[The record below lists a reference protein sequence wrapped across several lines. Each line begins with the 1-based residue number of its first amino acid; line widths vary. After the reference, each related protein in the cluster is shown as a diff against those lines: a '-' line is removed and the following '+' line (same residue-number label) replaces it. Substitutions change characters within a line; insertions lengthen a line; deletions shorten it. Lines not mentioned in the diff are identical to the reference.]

1 MEKNLPRIDPRI
13 FQEIWSKAKQTNPQ
27 ITQTAIYK
35 RIEAVRKRYRK
46 SISARMAAN
55 VLAAEMGIDI
65 HKFLKSNET
74 ELRDLRDLITQRQVS
89 ADAKIERKQEKEPL
103 IIINKKI
110 VETFCLP
117 RNLSAESKRMAEIY
131 PHVYVI
137 ENLVRYVVVDV
148 LKRKYGEN
156 WWIQPNIVS
165 KKIAEKVEE
174 RRKKEGRNRWHSERG
189 GHEIFY
195 TDFGD
200 LSSIISRNWEEFKS
214 LFPNP
219 QWIQAKL
226 EDTEL
231 SRNIIAH
238 NNPLPTREFDRIEL
252 FLDDLRKQL
261 NIYTEKQLS

>member
-1 MEKNLPRIDPRI
+1 MSNKLG
-13 FQEIWSKAKQTNPQ
+13 
-27 ITQTAIYK
+27 
-35 RIEAVRKRYRK
+35 
-46 SISARMAAN
+46 AN
-55 VLAAEMGIDI
+55 
-65 HKFLKSNET
+65 
-74 ELRDLRDLITQRQVS
+74 
-89 ADAKIERKQEKEPL
+89 AD
-103 IIINKKI
+103 
-110 VETFCLP
+110 LP
-117 RNLSAESKRMAEIY
+117 RN
-131 PHVYVI
+131 
-137 ENLVRYVVVDV
+137 NVRTN
-148 LKRKYGEN
+148 K
-156 WWIQPNIVS
+156 
-165 KKIAEKVEE
+165 
-174 RRKKEGRNRWHSERG
+174 WHSERG